1 MALGGPPLNFKK
13 KQKKQG
19 NHVNMGYFVII
30 QGNFSATKQIC
41 TFQIVLCFVDH
52 LFLYMSEKSPSD
64 MSTVRFGTMF
74 QKRNGIGKRD
84 R

>member
-1 MALGGPPLNFKK
+1 
-13 KQKKQG
+13 
-19 NHVNMGYFVII
+19 MGYFVII

-64 MSTVRFGTMF
+64 LELCFRRGMVLGKGT
-74 QKRNGIGKRD
+74 GKED
-84 R
+84 FFKKIIWKTFLELLSPIK